1 MRCSGA
7 AGLAGLT
14 ALTLA
19 GCSESNTYVPPP
31 PPSVAVAVPLQR
43 AVPRYLEATGYVSAV
58 ATVDLVARVQG
69 FLQEIRYQDG
79 ALVKKGDVL
88 FVIEPESYRLK
99 WEQAQAAEVGARASV
114 SQTEAEYKRQSDLG
128 AKDFAAKSTVE
139 SALAS
144 RDQARSNLTQA
155 EVNTKLA
162 KINYDYTQVAAPM
175 DGVATSHLVSIG
187 ELVGVSGPTQ
197 LGSVVQLDPIYVNFA
212 INEQDVQRLRAAFRQ
227 RGKSDAA
234 FREQVRSLAV
244 EIGLQTETGYPH
256 RGAIDYAAPTVNQST
271 GTHDVRAV
279 VKNSDRAFLPG
290 NFVRVRVP
298 AGETDQALL
307 VPDVALGTDLAG
319 RYLLVVTPDNTVEQR
334 KVEAGAA
341 VGGLRVIE
349 AGLKAGERVVVN
361 GLMRAVP
368 GQKVAPKLETI
379 AAAE

>member
-1 MRCSGA
+1 
-7 AGLAGLT
+7 
-14 ALTLA
+14 
-19 GCSESNTYVPPP
+19 
-31 PPSVAVAVPLQR
+31 
-43 AVPRYLEATGYVSAV
+43 
-58 ATVDLVARVQG
+58 
-69 FLQEIRYQDG
+69 
-79 ALVKKGDVL
+79 VL

-99 WEQAQAAEVGARASV
+99 WEQAQAAEVGSRASV

-128 AKDFAAKSTVE
+128 SKDYAAKSTVE
-139 SALAS
+139 SSLAS
-144 RDQARSNLTQA
+144 RDQARSNLSQA

-212 INEQDVQRLRAAFRQ
+212 VNEQDVQRLRAAFRQ
-227 RGKSDAA
+227 TGKSDVA

-319 RYLLVVTPDNTVEQR
+319 RYLLVVNPDDTVEQR

-368 GQKVAPKLETI
+368 GQKVAPQLQTI